1 MKLTLDKNRE
11 RIKRYSHIKPAPRG
25 SVRCFTKCPG
35 TLHTCTLKKGHAG
48 PHVSHGRL
56 KRVVAVWEGR
66 VNAPTMPKRV
76 GRTVAAT
83 PRRDLRTRGLVPA
96 LKAFWGRVSRRT
108 PSLEEVF
115 LLVLALSMAGF
126 AIDWALRILQVY

>member
-1 MKLTLDKNRE
+1 MKLTHDKNRE
-11 RIKRYSHIKPAPRG
+11 RIKRYSHVKPAPRG
-25 SVRCFTKCPG
+25 SVRCFAQCPG
-35 TLHTCTLKKGHAG
+35 TLHTCTLKKGHSG
-48 PHVSHGRL
+48 PHVSHGRF

-66 VNAPTMPKRV
+66 VNVPKSPKRARTAVAPTTRK
-76 GRTVAAT
+76 
-83 PRRDLRTRGLVPA
+83 DLQSRGLVPA